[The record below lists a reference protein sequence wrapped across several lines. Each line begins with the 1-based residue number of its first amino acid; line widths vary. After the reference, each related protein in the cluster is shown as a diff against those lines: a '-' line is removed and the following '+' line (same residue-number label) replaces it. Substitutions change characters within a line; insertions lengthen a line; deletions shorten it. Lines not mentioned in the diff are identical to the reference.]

1 MVVNAHHPCPSF
13 DGIINCCRRRLC
25 FSAIHLYVILGRM
38 SMKETNQAQTI
49 LSIVVGFLALHY
61 IFGGEY
67 FLPAAL
73 AIGGLSLISN
83 GFAHLISQAWAKFAL
98 VLGRINGN
106 ILLTFIFFVFL
117 TPVAFLMRIFKKG
130 DALKL
135 KKQNANT
142 VYVNRDHTYTKSD
155 LANIW

>member
-1 MVVNAHHPCPSF
+1 MVAYADHSCPSF
-13 DGIINCCRRRLC
+13 DGIINCCRRGLC
-25 FSAIHLYVILGRM
+25 FSAIYLYVILGT

-73 AIGGLSLISN
+73 AVGVLSLISN
-83 GFAHLISQAWAKFAL
+83 GFTRLISQAWAKFAL

>member
-1 MVVNAHHPCPSF
+1 MVANADHSCTSF
-13 DGIINCCRRRLC
+13 NGIINCRRRRLC
-25 FSAIHLYVILGRM
+25 FSAIHLYIILDM

-142 VYVNRDHTYTKSD
+142 VYVNRDHTYAKSD

>member
-1 MVVNAHHPCPSF
+1 MVANADHSCTSF
-13 DGIINCCRRRLC
+13 NGIINCRRRRLC
-25 FSAIHLYVILGRM
+25 FSAIHLYIILDM

-73 AIGGLSLISN
+73 AIGVLSLISD

-98 VLGRINGN
+98 VLGRINGH

-117 TPVAFLMRIFKKG
+117 FIFQAYDK
-130 DALKL
+130 
-135 KKQNANT
+135 
-142 VYVNRDHTYTKSD
+142 
-155 LANIW
+155 II

>member
-1 MVVNAHHPCPSF
+1 MVANADHSCTSF
-13 DGIINCCRRRLC
+13 NGIINCRRRRLC
-25 FSAIHLYVILGRM
+25 FSAIHLYIILDM

-73 AIGGLSLISN
+73 AIGVLSLISD

-117 TPVAFLMRIFKKG
+117 TPVAFLMRILKKG

-135 KKQNANT
+135 KKQNLIILIT
-142 VYVNRDHTYTKSD
+142 V
-155 LANIW
+155 

>member
-1 MVVNAHHPCPSF
+1 MVANADHSCTSF
-13 DGIINCCRRRLC
+13 NGIINCRRRRLC
-25 FSAIHLYVILGRM
+25 FSAIHLYIILDM

-73 AIGGLSLISN
+73 AIGVLSLISD

-98 VLGRINGN
+98 VLGRINGH

-117 TPVAFLMRIFKKG
+117 TPLAFLMRIFKKG

-142 VYVNRDHTYTKSD
+142 VYVTRDHTYTKSD

>member
-1 MVVNAHHPCPSF
+1 MVANADHSCTSF
-13 DGIINCCRRRLC
+13 NGIINCRRRRLC
-25 FSAIHLYVILGRM
+25 FSAIHLYIILDM

-49 LSIVVGFLALHY
+49 LSIVVGFLALYY

-73 AIGGLSLISN
+73 AIGVLSLISD

-98 VLGRINGN
+98 VLGRINGH

-117 TPVAFLMRIFKKG
+117 TPLAFLMRIFKKG

-142 VYVNRDHTYTKSD
+142 VYVTRDHTYTKSD

>member
-1 MVVNAHHPCPSF
+1 MVAHADHYRTSF
-13 DGIINCCRRRLC
+13 DGIINCCGWRLSL
-25 FSAIHLYVILGRM
+25 SAIHLYVILGM

-61 IFGGEY
+61 IFGGIY

-73 AIGGLSLISN
+73 IIGILSLISD

-98 VLGRINGN
+98 VLGRINGH

-117 TPVAFLMRIFKKG
+117 TPVAFLMRILKKG

-142 VYVNRDHTYTKSD
+142 VYVTRDHTYTKSD

>member
-1 MVVNAHHPCPSF
+1 MVANANHPCPSF
-13 DGIINCCRRRLC
+13 DGIVNCCRRGLC
-25 FSAIHLYVILGRM
+25 FSAIHLYVILGM

-73 AIGGLSLISN
+73 AIGVLSLISD
-83 GFAHLISQAWAKFAL
+83 GFAQLITNAWAKFAL

-135 KKQNANT
+135 KKQNAET
-142 VYVNRDHTYTKSD
+142 VYVSRDHTYTKSD

>member
-1 MVVNAHHPCPSF
+1 MVANANYHCPSF
-13 DGIINCCRRRLC
+13 NGIINCRRRRLC
-25 FSAIHLYVILGRM
+25 FGAIHLYIILGM

-61 IFGGEY
+61 IFGGIY

-73 AIGGLSLISN
+73 IIGVLSLISD

-98 VLGRINGN
+98 VLGRINGH

-117 TPVAFLMRIFKKG
+117 TPVAFLMRILKKG

-142 VYVNRDHTYTKSD
+142 VYVTRDHTYTKSD

>member
-1 MVVNAHHPCPSF
+1 MVANANHTCASF

-25 FSAIHLYVILGRM
+25 FGAIHLYVILGM

-61 IFGGEY
+61 IFGGAY
-67 FLPAAL
+67 FLPAAF

-98 VLGRINGN
+98 VLGRINGH

-142 VYVNRDHTYTKSD
+142 VYVYRDHTYTKSD

>member
-1 MVVNAHHPCPSF
+1 MVANANHHCPSF

-25 FSAIHLYVILGRM
+25 FGAIHLYIILGM

-61 IFGGEY
+61 IFGGIY

-73 AIGGLSLISN
+73 IIGVLSLISD
-83 GFAHLISQAWAKFAL
+83 GFAHFISQAWAKFAL
-98 VLGRINGN
+98 VLGRINGH

-117 TPVAFLMRIFKKG
+117 TPVAFLMRILKKG

-142 VYVNRDHTYTKSD
+142 VYVTRDHTYTKSD

>member
-1 MVVNAHHPCPSF
+1 MVANADHYCPSF
-13 DGIINCCRRRLC
+13 DGIINCRRRRLC
-25 FSAIHLYVILGRM
+25 FGAIHLYVILNM

-117 TPVAFLMRIFKKG
+117 TPVAFLMRILKKG

-135 KKQNANT
+135 KKQNTNT
-142 VYVNRDHTYTKSD
+142 VYVTRDHTYSKSD

>member
-1 MVVNAHHPCPSF
+1 MVAYADHSCPSF
-13 DGIINCCRRRLC
+13 DGIINCCRRGLC
-25 FSAIHLYVILGRM
+25 FSAIYLYVILGM
-38 SMKETNQAQTI
+38 PMKETNQAQTI

-83 GFAHLISQAWAKFAL
+83 GFAHLISQAWAKYAL
-98 VLGRINGN
+98 VLGRINVN

-142 VYVNRDHTYTKSD
+142 VYVTRDHTYTKSD

>member
-1 MVVNAHHPCPSF
+1 MVANADHSCTSF
-13 DGIINCCRRRLC
+13 NGIINCRRRRLC
-25 FSAIHLYVILGRM
+25 FSAIHLYIILDM

-61 IFGGEY
+61 IFGGIY

-73 AIGGLSLISN
+73 IIGVLSLISD
-83 GFAHLISQAWAKFAL
+83 GFAHLISQAWAKFAM

-106 ILLTFIFFVFL
+106 ILLTLVFFIFL

-142 VYVNRDHTYTKSD
+142 VYVTRDHTYTKSD

>member
-1 MVVNAHHPCPSF
+1 
-13 DGIINCCRRRLC
+13 
-25 FSAIHLYVILGRM
+25 
-38 SMKETNQAQTI
+38 MKETNQAQTI

-61 IFGGEY
+61 IFGGIY

-73 AIGGLSLISN
+73 IIGIFSLLSDGFTNLISK
-83 GFAHLISQAWAKFAL
+83 AWAKFAL
-98 VLGRINGN
+98 VLGRINGH

-117 TPVAFLMRIFKKG
+117 TPVAFLMRMLKRG

-135 KKQNANT
+135 KKQEAKT
-142 VYVNRDHTYTKSD
+142 VYVTRNHTYTKSD

>member
-1 MVVNAHHPCPSF
+1 
-13 DGIINCCRRRLC
+13 
-25 FSAIHLYVILGRM
+25 
-38 SMKETNQAQTI
+38 MKETNQAQTI

-73 AIGGLSLISN
+73 AIGVLSLISD
-83 GFAHLISQAWAKFAL
+83 GFAQLITNAWAKFAL

-106 ILLTFIFFVFL
+106 ILLTFIFFVFR

-135 KKQNANT
+135 KKQNAET
-142 VYVNRDHTYTKSD
+142 VYVSRDHTYTKSD

>member
-1 MVVNAHHPCPSF
+1 VVANANHHCPSF

-25 FSAIHLYVILGRM
+25 FGAIHLYIILGM

-61 IFGGEY
+61 IFGGIY

-73 AIGGLSLISN
+73 IIGVLSLISD
-83 GFAHLISQAWAKFAL
+83 GFAHFISQAWAKFAL
-98 VLGRINGN
+98 VLGRINGH

-117 TPVAFLMRIFKKG
+117 TPVAFLMRILKKG

-142 VYVNRDHTYTKSD
+142 VYVTRDHTYTKSD

>member
-1 MVVNAHHPCPSF
+1 
-13 DGIINCCRRRLC
+13 
-25 FSAIHLYVILGRM
+25 
-38 SMKETNQAQTI
+38 MKETNQAQTI

-61 IFGGEY
+61 IFGGIY

-73 AIGGLSLISN
+73 IIGVLSLISD
-83 GFAHLISQAWAKFAL
+83 GFAHLVSQAWATFAM

-106 ILLTFIFFVFL
+106 ILLTLVFFIFL

-142 VYVNRDHTYTKSD
+142 VYVTRDHTYTKSD

>member
-1 MVVNAHHPCPSF
+1 
-13 DGIINCCRRRLC
+13 
-25 FSAIHLYVILGRM
+25 M

-61 IFGGEY
+61 IFGGHY

-73 AIGGLSLISN
+73 VIGFLSLVSD
-83 GFAHLISQAWAKFAL
+83 GFAQLISKGWAKFAL
-98 VLGRINGN
+98 VLGRINGH
-106 ILLTFIFFVFL
+106 ILLTFIFFIFL
-117 TPVAFLMRIFKKG
+117 TPVAFLMRILKRG

-135 KKQNANT
+135 KKQDAET
-142 VYVNRDHTYTKSD
+142 VYVTRDHTYTKSD

>member
-1 MVVNAHHPCPSF
+1 MVANADHSCTSF
-13 DGIINCCRRRLC
+13 NGIINCRRRRLC
-25 FSAIHLYVILGRM
+25 FSAIHLYIILDM

-67 FLPAAL
+67 FLPAAW
-73 AIGGLSLISN
+73 AVVVLSLISD

-98 VLGRINGN
+98 VLGRINGH

-117 TPVAFLMRIFKKG
+117 TPLAFLMRIFKKG

-142 VYVNRDHTYTKSD
+142 VYVTRDHTYTKSD

>member
-1 MVVNAHHPCPSF
+1 MVANANHPCASF

-25 FSAIHLYVILGRM
+25 FGAIHLYVILGM
-38 SMKETNQAQTI
+38 SMKETNHAQTI
-49 LSIVVGFLALHY
+49 LSIMVGFLALHY
-61 IFGGEY
+61 IFGGDY

-73 AIGGLSLISN
+73 AIGVLSLISDS
-83 GFAHLISQAWAKFAL
+83 FAQLISQAWAKFAL
-98 VLGRINGN
+98 VLGRINGH

-117 TPVAFLMRIFKKG
+117 TPVAFLMRILKKG

-135 KKQNANT
+135 KKQNTNT
-142 VYVNRDHTYTKSD
+142 VYVTRDHTYSKSD

>member
-1 MVVNAHHPCPSF
+1 MVAYADHSCPSF
-13 DGIINCCRRRLC
+13 DGIINCCRRGLC
-25 FSAIHLYVILGRM
+25 FSAIYLYVILGM
-38 SMKETNQAQTI
+38 PMKETNQAQTI

-73 AIGGLSLISN
+73 AIGVLSLISN
-83 GFAHLISQAWAKFAL
+83 GFARLISQAWAKFAL

-142 VYVNRDHTYTKSD
+142 VYVTRDHTYTKSD

>member
-1 MVVNAHHPCPSF
+1 VVANANHPCASF

-25 FSAIHLYVILGRM
+25 FGAIHLYVILGM
-38 SMKETNQAQTI
+38 SMKETNHAQTI
-49 LSIVVGFLALHY
+49 LSIMVGFLALHY
-61 IFGGEY
+61 IFGGDY

-73 AIGGLSLISN
+73 AIGVLSLISDS
-83 GFAHLISQAWAKFAL
+83 FAQLISQAWAKFAL
-98 VLGRINGN
+98 VLGRINGH

-117 TPVAFLMRIFKKG
+117 TPVAFLMRILKKG

-135 KKQNANT
+135 KKQNTNT
-142 VYVNRDHTYTKSD
+142 VYVTRDHTYSKSD

>member
-1 MVVNAHHPCPSF
+1 MVAHADHPCPSF

-25 FSAIHLYVILGRM
+25 FSAIHLYVILGM
-38 SMKETNQAQTI
+38 LMKETNQAQTI

-61 IFGGEY
+61 IFGGIY

-73 AIGGLSLISN
+73 IIGVLSLISD
-83 GFAHLISQAWAKFAL
+83 GFAHLISQAWAKFAM

-106 ILLTFIFFVFL
+106 ILLTLVFFIFL

-142 VYVNRDHTYTKSD
+142 VYVTRDHTYTKSD

>member
-1 MVVNAHHPCPSF
+1 MVANANHPCPSF
-13 DGIINCCRRRLC
+13 DGIVNCCRRGLC
-25 FSAIHLYVILGRM
+25 FGAIHLYVILGM

-73 AIGGLSLISN
+73 AIGVLSLISD
-83 GFAHLISQAWAKFAL
+83 GFAQLITNAWAKFAL
-98 VLGRINGN
+98 VLGRINWN

>member
-1 MVVNAHHPCPSF
+1 
-13 DGIINCCRRRLC
+13 
-25 FSAIHLYVILGRM
+25 
-38 SMKETNQAQTI
+38 MKETNQAQTI

-73 AIGGLSLISN
+73 AIGVLSLISD

-98 VLGRINGN
+98 VLGRINGH

-117 TPVAFLMRIFKKG
+117 TPLAFLMRIFKKG

-142 VYVNRDHTYTKSD
+142 VYVTRDHTYTKSD

>member
-1 MVVNAHHPCPSF
+1 MVAHADHPCPSF

-25 FSAIHLYVILGRM
+25 FSAIHLYVILGM
-38 SMKETNQAQTI
+38 LMKETNQAQTI

-61 IFGGEY
+61 IFGGIY

-73 AIGGLSLISN
+73 IIGVLSLISD
-83 GFAHLISQAWAKFAL
+83 GFAHLVSQAWAKFAM

-106 ILLTFIFFVFL
+106 ILLTLVFFICL

-142 VYVNRDHTYTKSD
+142 VYVTRDHTYTKSD

>member
-1 MVVNAHHPCPSF
+1 MVANANHPCASF

-25 FSAIHLYVILGRM
+25 FGAIHLYVILGM

-73 AIGGLSLISN
+73 AIGVLSLISD
-83 GFAHLISQAWAKFAL
+83 GFAQLISKAWAKFAL

-135 KKQNANT
+135 KKQNTNS
-142 VYVNRDHTYTKSD
+142 VYVTRDHTYSKSD

>member
-1 MVVNAHHPCPSF
+1 MVVDADHPCPSF
-13 DGIINCCRRRLC
+13 DGIINCRRWR
-25 FSAIHLYVILGRM
+25 FSLGTVHLYVILGM

-61 IFGGEY
+61 IFGGIY

-73 AIGGLSLISN
+73 IIGVLCLISD
-83 GFAHLISQAWAKFAL
+83 GFAHMISQAWAKFAM

-106 ILLTFIFFVFL
+106 ILLTLVFFIFL

-135 KKQNANT
+135 KKQDSNS
-142 VYVNRDHTYTKSD
+142 VYVTRDHAYTKSD
-155 LANIW
+155 LAHIW